1 MSTPA
6 IQDFY
11 PADFATCHG
20 CGRLN
25 ASGMQLKS
33 RWEGDGDGQTMVARY
48 TPRPDQIGVSGFA
61 YGGLIASL
69 IDCHA
74 MGTAAATAER
84 AAGFDIGDRPS
95 PRFVTASLKVD
106 FLKPTPAD
114 TELEVRAHV
123 RELGERKAIVEATV
137 SASGVVTAKGEVVA
151 VRIPETMKREPVN
164 SKR

>member
-1 MSTPA
+1 MTSPA

-11 PADFATCHG
+11 PDDFATCYG

-25 ASGMQLKS
+25 AHGMQIKS
-33 RWEGDGDGQTMVARY
+33 RRDGESNDMVARY
-48 TPRPDQIGVSGFA
+48 QPRPEQMGVSGFA

-74 MGTAAATAER
+74 MGTAAAAAER
-84 AAGFDIGDRPS
+84 AAGREIGQGPS
-95 PRFVTASLKVD
+95 PRYVTASLKVD

-114 TELEVRAHV
+114 AELEVRAHV

-137 SASGVVTAKGEVVA
+137 SAKGIVTAKGEVVA
-151 VRIPETMKREPVN
+151 VRIPETMAGKR
-164 SKR
+164 